1 MCYIKGSNGSGKT
14 TLAKI
19 LLKLIDGYSGE
30 ILINGIE
37 LRQISEQ
44 FYRNQCAAVS
54 QRTFL
59 FNDTIY
65 NNIVYGISDVTP
77 AHYEQAIRLSGLDKV
92 LRLLPDKERTII
104 GENGATLSGGEKQ
117 KISIARALLKNAN
130 VIILDEP
137 SNNLD
142 KKSLYEIKCVLE
154 KISHEKW
161 LL

>member
-1 MCYIKGSNGSGKT
+1 MT
-14 TLAKI
+14 
-19 LLKLIDGYSGE
+19 
-30 ILINGIE
+30 
-37 LRQISEQ
+37 R
-44 FYRNQCAAVS
+44 
-54 QRTFL
+54 
-59 FNDTIY
+59 IY

-154 KISHEKW
+154 KISHEKMVIVIDHNDIFEAVAS
-161 LL
+161 LIINL

>member
-1 MCYIKGSNGSGKT
+1 MCSGITKD
-14 TLAKI
+14 I
-19 LLKLIDGYSGE
+19 P
-30 ILINGIE
+30 
-37 LRQISEQ
+37 
-44 FYRNQCAAVS
+44 
-54 QRTFL
+54 